1 MCIQCTV
8 QTYRTSTVY
17 EVQFHT
23 FICCLYFKN
32 NMASM
37 ESLVS
42 GMIVGVLYGLFSG
55 QPLTIMGSTGEFCPI
70 LPCFPIFSRIGGGM
84 LRTTL
89 NRSPAMILMR
99 CRIIVSYCQKPQGRD
114 GNLTLRQKDIKR

>member
-1 MCIQCTV
+1 MVCVYTIQCTV

-23 FICCLYFKN
+23 FICCLYIKN

-55 QPLTIMGSTGEFCPI
+55 QPLTIMGSTGDS
-70 LPCFPIFSRIGGGM
+70 CFIQPLFSYFSRIGGGGM
-84 LRTTL
+84 F
-89 NRSPAMILMR
+89 SS
-99 CRIIVSYCQKPQGRD
+99 VKY
-114 GNLTLRQKDIKR
+114 